1 MALPTA
7 ATFKARHPRFAAVA
21 DVSVDLYIA
30 EAGRT
35 VDETIWAAS
44 DYADGCMYL
53 AAHMMEIEGARAPT
67 GKTVGTAGAIKK
79 AKAGDVEVEY
89 QPMQMSGDDRSDAL
103 YGSTIYGRRY
113 MELAARN
120 GGVTSSMIMV
130 V

>member
-21 DVSVDLYIA
+21 DATIDLYIA
-30 EAGRT
+30 EAGID
-35 VDETIWAAS
+35 VDADVWADA
-44 DYADGCMYL
+44 DYAPGVMYL
-53 AAHMMEIEGARAPT
+53 AAHLMEMEGAVAPT
-67 GKTVGTAGAIKK
+67 GKTIGTAGAIKK

-89 QPMQMSGDDRSDAL
+89 QAMQTTGNSRLDAT
-103 YGSTIYGRRY
+103 YGQTIYGRRY

-120 GGVTSSMIMV
+120 TGLGGPIVLV